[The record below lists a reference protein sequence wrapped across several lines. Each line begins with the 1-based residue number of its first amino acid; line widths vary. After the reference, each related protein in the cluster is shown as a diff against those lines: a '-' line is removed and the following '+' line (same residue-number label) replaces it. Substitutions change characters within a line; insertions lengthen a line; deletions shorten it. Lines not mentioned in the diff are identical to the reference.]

1 MAPTPGILYVTMN
14 PHDDLSPDQFH
25 DWYNNEHGP
34 TRLRIPYFLTGF
46 RYQATDLAADGAA
59 GSKEKPEWMA
69 VYDMDDMNQLNSE
82 SYLSLRGPP
91 LKSEREAT
99 TMKKI
104 DVNRKSYDLIFESRK
119 DGYKSAAEVQSEG
132 QQPPPAL
139 ISALITLKSDA
150 DVDDFH
156 KWYNEEQIPL
166 LTKVPGWRQTRRFKS
181 SAVVKP
187 LGPQDEIKEVEYI
200 VLHEFDGQNVIGG
213 EEWTAC
219 ISTDWTKKVMTEY
232 FGTFTSRFYKLSY
245 TFGPAPRYLSSL
257 TTGSVAPFT
266 SPDGLTKEIPATPT
280 TPGAIESY
288 ITTRDGVIL
297 PYRLEGSPDP
307 NAPLII
313 LSTSVMVNW
322 HIYDAFLASFM
333 SQRSNQ
339 NYRVLRYHTR
349 GRGAAAGTQPITIDV
364 LADDMV
370 DLLDALRV
378 PRAAAAIGVSLGGVS
393 VLNLALK
400 HPSRVAA
407 FVACDTNAAAPPTNA
422 AAWDK
427 RVAVAEAQGSTAAE
441 YGGAAGIPEPW
452 RWTSVGGVSAESEAD
467 KVIGEN
473 LADETVK
480 RWFVDES
487 FDKGE
492 IESRIEDVKRG
503 VATNS
508 LEGFKKV
515 VRALH
520 AYDVADEM
528 KASKVP
534 GAFLA
539 GAGDGAVPKGMRKM
553 AETYGGGKGV
563 YFEVEQAGH
572 LPMVEKPDIVAGF
585 VTEFLEKAREA

>member
-14 PHDDLSPDQFH
+14 PHDDLSSDQFH

-46 RYQATDLAADGAA
+46 RYKATDLAADSR
-59 GSKEKPEWMA
+59 GSKEQPEWMA
-69 VYDMDDMNQLNSE
+69 MYDVGDLNQLNTE

-91 LKSEREAT
+91 LKSEREAA

-104 DVNRKSYDLIFESRK
+104 DVNRKSYDLTYETK
-119 DGYKSAAEVQSEG
+119 KEGYKSAAEIQSEG
-132 QQPPPAL
+132 RELPFL
-139 ISALITLKSDA
+139 VSAIVKLKPGADA
-150 DVDDFH
+150 EEFN
-156 KWYNEEQIPL
+156 KWYNEEHIPL
-166 LTKVPGWRQTRRFKS
+166 LSKVPGWRQTRRFKS
-181 SAVVKP
+181 STVVKP

-200 VLHEFDGQNVIGG
+200 ALHEFDSQENVEGP
-213 EEWTAC
+213 ELKACADTPWTHKMK
-219 ISTDWTKKVMTEY
+219 SQF
-232 FGTFTSRFYKLSY
+232 FGSFNRRDYKLYY

-313 LSTSVMVNW
+313 LSTSVMVDW
-322 HIYDAFLASFM
+322 HIYDAFLASFL
-333 SQRSNQ
+333 SQRANQ
-339 NYRVLRYHTR
+339 NYRILRYHTR

-364 LADDMV
+364 LADDMR

-393 VLNLALK
+393 VLNFALK

-407 FVACDTNAAAPPTNA
+407 FVACDTNAAAPATNA

-427 RVAVAEAQGSTAAE
+427 RVGVAEAQGSTAAE
-441 YGGAAGIPEPW
+441 Y
-452 RWTSVGGVSAESEAD
+452 
-467 KVIGEN
+467 VIGEN
-473 LADETVK
+473 LAEETIR

-492 IESRIEDVKRG
+492 VESRIEEVKRG

-520 AYDVADEM
+520 AYDVAEEM
-528 KASKVP
+528 KGSQVP

-563 YFEVEQAGH
+563 YYEVEHAGH

-585 VTEFLEKAREA
+585 VTEFLEKVREG

>member
-14 PHDDLSPDQFH
+14 PHNDLSSDQFH

-34 TRLRIPYFLTGF
+34 TRLRFPYFLTGF
-46 RYQATDLAADGAA
+46 RYKATDLAADSR
-59 GSKEKPEWMA
+59 GSKEQPEWMA
-69 VYDMDDMNQLNSE
+69 MYDVDDLNQLNTE

-91 LKSEREAT
+91 LKSEREAA

-104 DVNRKSYDLIFESRK
+104 DVNRKSYDLIYETK
-119 DGYKSAAEVQSEG
+119 KEGYKSAAEIQSEG
-132 QQPPPAL
+132 RELPFL
-139 ISALITLKSDA
+139 LSAIIKLKPGADA
-150 DVDDFH
+150 EEFN
-156 KWYNEEQIPL
+156 KWYNEEHIPL

-181 SAVVKP
+181 STVVKP
-187 LGPQDEIKEVEYI
+187 LGPQDKIKEVEYI
-200 VLHEFDGQNVIGG
+200 ALHEFDSQENVEGP
-213 EEWTAC
+213 ELKACADTPWTHKMK
-219 ISTDWTKKVMTEY
+219 SQF
-232 FGTFTSRFYKLSY
+232 FGSFNRRDYKLYY

-288 ITTRDGVIL
+288 ITARDGVIL

-313 LSTSVMVNW
+313 LSTSVMVDW
-322 HIYDAFLASFM
+322 HIYDAFLASFL
-333 SQRSNQ
+333 SQRANQ
-339 NYRVLRYHTR
+339 NYRILRYHTR

-364 LADDMV
+364 LADDMR

-407 FVACDTNAAAPPTNA
+407 FVACDTNAAAPATNA

-427 RVAVAEAQGSTAAE
+427 RVGVAEAQGATAAE

-452 RWTSVGGVSAESEAD
+452 RWTSVGSVSAESESD
-467 KVIGEN
+467 EVIGEN
-473 LADETVK
+473 LAEETIR

-492 IESRIEDVKRG
+492 VESRIEEVKRG

-520 AYDVADEM
+520 AYDVAEEM
-528 KASKVP
+528 KGSQVP

-553 AETYGGGKGV
+553 AETYGGGKGA
-563 YFEVEQAGH
+563 YYEVEHAGH

-585 VTEFLEKAREA
+585 VTEFLEKVREG